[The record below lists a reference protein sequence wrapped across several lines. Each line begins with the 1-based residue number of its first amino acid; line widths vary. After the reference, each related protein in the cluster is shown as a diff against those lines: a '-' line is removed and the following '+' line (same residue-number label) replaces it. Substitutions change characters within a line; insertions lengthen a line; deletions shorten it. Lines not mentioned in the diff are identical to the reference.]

1 MSGRRLGNGHRGLYD
16 RLELPD
22 DLGPGIRIR
31 RQDSVLHF
39 LRDLLLLRLSLHLLP
54 DTLNFRL

>member
-1 MSGRRLGNGHRGLYD
+1 MHRGLYD
-16 RLELPD
+16 HLELPY
-22 DLGPGIRIR
+22 DLGLGVSIR